1 MALPR
6 TLRLFNVFVDGT
18 IFVDEC
24 LELKLPKIAMKTEEY
39 TGAGMLGPVKLLK
52 GLEAIELE
60 HTYNAPI
67 REIMASFGIEKHDAA
82 LLRFMGSYSEEATG
96 DAHAVEIIVR
106 GRHNELDQGDA
117 KAMENGSWKVKTDC
131 TYYKQIVDGEEWLE
145 IDVVH
150 KVFRVMGVDRM
161 AAHRR
166 NIGL

>member
-6 TLRLFNVFVDGT
+6 TLRHFNLFVAGVSFIDQA
-18 IFVDEC
+18 

-60 HTYNAPI
+60 HSYNAPI
-67 REIMASFGIEKHDAA
+67 REILADFGTEKHDAS
-82 LLRFMGSYSEEATG
+82 LLRFMGSYSEETTG
-96 DAHAVEIIVR
+96 TAHAVEIIVR

-131 TYYKQIVDGEEWLE
+131 SYYKQIVDGEEWLE
-145 IDVVH
+145 IDLVN